1 MSHTMMEVIW
11 SIVAML
17 VGFGVG
23 QIVAWR
29 EAKIGGR
36 TFVLPTIHPG
46 EKTPKVAAVLVILV
60 AVVSLVSAVYT
71 QNVARKCDEDF
82 REALI
87 ARSDAVTEV
96 IGLISDLQD
105 DLAAAPEG
113 DDGEDERYQAR
124 QDFVREMGEI
134 RAYRDAHPFPEIEC
148 GE

>member
-1 MSHTMMEVIW
+1 MSQTMVEVIW

-17 VGFGVG
+17 VGFGIG

-82 REALI
+82 REALV

-96 IGLISDLQD
+96 IGLISDLQE
-105 DLAAAPEG
+105 DLAEAPEG
-113 DDGEDERYQAR
+113 PDGEDERYLAR
-124 QDFVREMGEI
+124 QDFVRDMEKVRI
-134 RAYRDAHPFPEIEC
+134 YRADHPFPEIEC